1 MGEAARW
8 LREGAA
14 GERGGENASAT
25 RGKQATAINNEN
37 HA

>member
-14 GERGGENASAT
+14 RDNGGEKASAT
-25 RGKQATAINNEN
+25 RGKQAAAINNKN